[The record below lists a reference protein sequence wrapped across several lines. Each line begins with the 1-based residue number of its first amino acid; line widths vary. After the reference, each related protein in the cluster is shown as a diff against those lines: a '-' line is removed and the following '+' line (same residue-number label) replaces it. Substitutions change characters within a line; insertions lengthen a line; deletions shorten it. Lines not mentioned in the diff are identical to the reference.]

1 MRNPAVIAYGALV
14 IVESIWWFATL
25 AVIGGLLGLGGS
37 PLPWLAV
44 LVLLVFG
51 AAAAWLFGGAKGDV
65 ASMAIYQAVIAVV
78 VVYFAVAAVS
88 LDDTWS
94 FKVAWPVDMFG
105 GTYSGEG
112 VADLIIG
119 LIAAGVLW
127 YRSQHLVAG
136 GGVRRQ
142 LSRGFKVGTAFI
154 AVGLLI
160 EISVVRSDIGIAPLL
175 IPFFAA
181 SLIGLAASRLPQ
193 SEDTGNASWPVVI
206 GISVLGILG
215 IGAVGGLLTGRYGAY
230 GVRGLVNVWT
240 AFVDALLWVLRYP
253 IEWAIWAML
262 AIIQWLRERLNPE
275 DVEEEPLPPG
285 QPSEDIASEV
295 AEKAEK
301 GADFAVDALRWPL
314 SILLIVVLF
323 FVLVF
328 AYKRFAARGGDKDK
342 ADRESIRGD
351 ADAKA
356 DMMKLLSSLVPS
368 WMKGGKKR
376 SLWKWPEGEK
386 GVGEAFLLYFDTLT
400 HAIKRGMVFDPN
412 VTPNERISALAVFLP
427 GAPVDTVTTRF
438 NAACYGAEPTEISE
452 IERLRSAIEEAAKR
466 PKPSDE

>member
-1 MRNPAVIAYGALV
+1 
-14 IVESIWWFATL
+14 
-25 AVIGGLLGLGGS
+25 
-37 PLPWLAV
+37 
-44 LVLLVFG
+44 
-51 AAAAWLFGGAKGDV
+51 
-65 ASMAIYQAVIAVV
+65 MAIYQAVIAVV

-427 GAPVDTVTTRF
+427 GAPVDAVTTRF

>member
-127 YRSQHLVAG
+127 YRSQHLVGG